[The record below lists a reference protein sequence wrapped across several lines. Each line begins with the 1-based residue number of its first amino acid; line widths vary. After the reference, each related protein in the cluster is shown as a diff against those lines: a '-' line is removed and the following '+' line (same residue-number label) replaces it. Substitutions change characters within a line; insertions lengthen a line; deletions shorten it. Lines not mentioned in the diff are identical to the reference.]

1 MFHVKSNLT
10 LDRTVIL
17 LRKVDNVNFFCRQHD
32 NINFILGVLSFKHT
46 GLAVRR
52 FLYQAYLW
60 REVLRQ
66 LFKGKLTVIT
76 YVSAR
81 CLAVWS
87 WQRVLVEIDSSFY
100 PSVIRLLVG
109 LAQLVNI
116 LLWLV
121 MVGNAA
127 QAPAHLFSKGIFKYL
142 RLDVVFYALLPV
154 KIYQC
159 IAIT

>member
-32 NINFILGVLSFKHT
+32 NINFILGVLSFKHA
-46 GLAVRR
+46 GLAVRW

-60 REVLRQ
+60 RKVLLQ
-66 LFKGKLTVIT
+66 LFIGKLTVIA

-81 CLAVWS
+81 CLAARS
-87 WQRVLVEIDSSFY
+87 WQCVLVEIDSSLC
-100 PSVIRLLVG
+100 SSRIRLLVG
-109 LAQLVNI
+109 LAQSVNL

-127 QAPAHLFSKGIFKYL
+127 QAPAHLFSKGIFEYL
-142 RLDVVFYALLPV
+142 LLDVVFYSLLPIEV
-154 KIYQC
+154 YQLV
-159 IAIT
+159 ATA